1 MLFNRQSFYI
11 SWRKDHQKDS
21 FLELILHGLCRE
33 EEPTHSSALDPTPA
47 RLEDSRDSPQGSRER
62 KSTVDLTHARMLQL
76 QELGLAARVTNT
88 LDNEGQSQGF
98 AEVSKSE
105 AWMDL
110 MRKNL
115 SSLID
120 NQTWTLVD
128 LPPGRR
134 QYALVAKGHPQKPGI
149 DYNGTFA
156 PVGYKVILRFVLS
169 FALHLGYELF
179 QLDIDIAY
187 LYGNLKETIYMI
199 QPECVV
205 I

>member
-1 MLFNRQSFYI
+1 
-11 SWRKDHQKDS
+11 
-21 FLELILHGLCRE
+21 
-33 EEPTHSSALDPTPA
+33 
-47 RLEDSRDSPQGSRER
+47 
-62 KSTVDLTHARMLQL
+62 MLQL